1 MPFLR
6 TPTPAKGKAAV
17 GFDGE
22 RTMEEGKNGK
32 RSEPRFPLGQTVMTK
47 GIAAQIP
54 EAEVYEALRR
64 HQCGDWGQVCQ
75 DDWNE
80 NEHAVKEGFRLLSV
94 YTSREGVKFWII
106 TEWDRS
112 VTTVLL
118 PDEY

>member
-1 MPFLR
+1 
-6 TPTPAKGKAAV
+6 
-17 GFDGE
+17 
-22 RTMEEGKNGK
+22 MEDRKEVK
-32 RSEPRFPLGQTVMTK
+32 RNEPRFPLGQTVMTQ
-47 GIAAQIP
+47 GVAAQVP

-80 NEHAVKEGFRLLSV
+80 NENAVREGFRLLSA
-94 YTSREGVKFWII
+94 YTSRDDVKFWII

>member
-1 MPFLR
+1 MQD
-6 TPTPAKGKAAV
+6 KKE
-17 GFDGE
+17 E
-22 RTMEEGKNGK
+22 RRK
-32 RSEPRFPLGQTVMTK
+32 EPRFPLGQTVMTR
-47 GIAAQIP
+47 GVAAQVS
-54 EAEVYEALRR
+54 EGEVYAALRR

-75 DDWNE
+75 DDWQE

-94 YTSREGVKFWII
+94 YTSCDGVKFWII